1 MMTQLL
7 NAVLAYISAC
17 WDMLVEMAPYM
28 LFGFFVAGLLH
39 ILVNPQTIAT
49 YLGKGRIRSV
59 LYATLLGV
67 PLPLCSCGVL
77 PTATA
82 LRKQGANDGATMAF
96 LIATPETGVDSI
108 AVTYGLLDPIMAV
121 FRPLA
126 AFVTAFAA
134 GVTQNL
140 FGKSYNEQALESIRL
155 DRSCKVDHC
164 CDGENCPPETH
175 RNHHSYAEKFAA
187 AVKYGFGEILDDI
200 AGWLVVGLLIAGAI
214 SVLIPE
220 TFFEAYLGGGFSSML
235 IMLAVGIP
243 LYICA
248 TGSTPIAAALIMKGV
263 SPGAA
268 FVFLLAG
275 PATNAATI
283 SVVYGLLGKR
293 ATTIYLSSIA
303 ACSILMGLL
312 LDQIYGWLNLAAQST
327 VGSAGDMIPRWFS
340 VVAALGLLLLIGRSF
355 YGTWQRRRAHPAETC
370 GSRCSCSHSHSS

>member
-1 MMTQLL
+1 MMIAKLS
-7 NAVLAYISAC
+7 AYISAYLSAC
-17 WDMLVEMAPYM
+17 WEMLVEMAPYI
-28 LFGFFVAGLLH
+28 LFGFLIAGLLH
-39 ILVNPQTIAT
+39 ILVNPQTIAK

-77 PTATA
+77 PTAAA

-96 LIATPETGVDSI
+96 LIATPESGVDSI
-108 AVTYGLLDPIMAV
+108 AVTYALLDPIMTV

-140 FGKSYNEQALESIRL
+140 FGNSYNEQALEQIRM

-164 CDGENCPPETH
+164 CDGEDCPPDAH
-175 RNHHSYAEKFAA
+175 RKHHSSGEKFMA

-214 SVLIPE
+214 SVLIPD

-248 TGSTPIAAALIMKGV
+248 TGSTPIAAALIMKGM

-293 ATTIYLSSIA
+293 AIAIYLSSIA

-312 LDQIYGWLNLAAQST
+312 LDKIYGWLNIAAQST
-327 VGSAGDMIPRWFS
+327 VGSAGELIPHWFS
-340 VVAALGLLLLIGRSF
+340 VVAAIGLLLLIGRSF
-355 YGTWQRRRAHPAETC
+355 FATWQRRRTRAADTC
-370 GSRCSCSHSHSS
+370 GGSCSCSH